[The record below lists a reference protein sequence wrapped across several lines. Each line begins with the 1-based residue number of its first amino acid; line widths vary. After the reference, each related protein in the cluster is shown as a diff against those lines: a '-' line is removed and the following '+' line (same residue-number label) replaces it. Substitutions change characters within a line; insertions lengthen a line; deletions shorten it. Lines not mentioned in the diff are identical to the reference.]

1 MYFST
6 SLVAVMALATSTNA
20 ASIQQRQNAI
30 ATADVWDL
38 EECVGLPNFPVS
50 VERAAAGECNS
61 FDGQAASLKL
71 RDLSDPSCQRK

>member
-1 MYFST
+1 MFFPT
-6 SLVAVMALATSTNA
+6 SLVAVIVLASSANT
-20 ASIQQRQNAI
+20 ASVQDRQNAV
-30 ATADVWDL
+30 ATADVWNI
-38 EECVGLPNFPVS
+38 EECVCLPNFPVS